1 MEVDASK
8 EESME
13 EMLLDYYCKKDEA
26 ATIEEILAI
35 ATSGAEEVSSDGGLG
50 LHTADESFLGFDAD
64 GQAHLAAEDTTS
76 STRQGRML
84 RAMP

>member
-1 MEVDASK
+1 MEVEASK
-8 EESME
+8 EDSME
-13 EMLLDYYCKKDEA
+13 EMLLVEDYYCKKDEA
-26 ATIEEILAI
+26 ATIEKIT
-35 ATSGAEEVSSDGGLG
+35 TSGAEEVSSDGGLG
-50 LHTADESFLGFDAD
+50 LHIADETFLGFDAD

>member
-26 ATIEEILAI
+26 ATIEKIPAI
-35 ATSGAEEVSSDGGLG
+35 TTSGAEEVSSDGGQV
-50 LHTADESFLGFDAD
+50 LHTADETFLGFDTD

-84 RAMP
+84 RTIP